1 MALIHI
7 PDYPK
12 SLESTDLEAHVA
24 LCSERYKKLDEN
36 SARLEKKIE
45 LMIETN
51 KENRKMF
58 IGALVTLATGIV
70 SYLISSLIRM
80 YS

>member
-7 PDYPK
+7 PDYQK
-12 SLESTDLEAHVA
+12 SLESTDLETHVA
-24 LCSERYKKLDEN
+24 LCAERYKKLDEN

-45 LMIETN
+45 LMIESN
-51 KENRKMF
+51 RENRKMF
-58 IGALVTLATGIV
+58 VGSLITIGTGII

>member
-1 MALIHI
+1 MALIRI
-7 PDYPK
+7 PEYPK
-12 SLESTDLEAHVA
+12 SLESTDLEAHVV
-24 LCSERYKKLDEN
+24 LCAERYKKLDEN
-36 SARLEKKIE
+36 SERLEKKIE

-51 KENRKMF
+51 RENKKMF
-58 IGALVTLATGIV
+58 VGALVTIATGII

>member
-1 MALIHI
+1 MALVHI

-12 SLESTDLEAHVA
+12 TLESTDLETHVA
-24 LCSERYKKLDEN
+24 LCAERYKKLDEN

-45 LMIETN
+45 LMIESN
-51 KENRKMF
+51 RENRKMF
-58 IGALVTLATGIV
+58 VGALVTIATGII

>member
-7 PDYPK
+7 PDYQK
-12 SLESTDLEAHVA
+12 SLESIDLETHVA
-24 LCSERYKKLDEN
+24 LCAERYKKLDEN

-45 LMIETN
+45 LMIESN
-51 KENRKMF
+51 RENRKMF
-58 IGALVTLATGIV
+58 VGSLITIGTGII

>member
-7 PDYPK
+7 PEYQK

-24 LCSERYKKLDEN
+24 LCAERYKKLDEN
-36 SARLEKKIE
+36 SERLEKKIE

-51 KENRKMF
+51 RENRKMF
-58 IGALVTLATGIV
+58 VGAIVTIATGII
-70 SYLISSLIRM
+70 SYLISSLIRV

>member
-7 PDYPK
+7 PDYQK
-12 SLESTDLEAHVA
+12 TLESSDLETHVA
-24 LCSERYKKLDEN
+24 LCAERYKKLDEN
-36 SARLEKKIE
+36 SERLEKKIE
-45 LMIETN
+45 LMIESN
-51 KENRKMF
+51 KENRKM
-58 IGALVTLATGIV
+58 IVGAGVTIATGII